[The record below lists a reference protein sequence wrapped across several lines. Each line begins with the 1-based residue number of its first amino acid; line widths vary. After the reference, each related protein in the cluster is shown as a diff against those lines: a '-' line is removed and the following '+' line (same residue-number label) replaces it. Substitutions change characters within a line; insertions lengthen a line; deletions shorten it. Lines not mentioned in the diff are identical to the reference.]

1 MSTSILDEVTTI
13 TGRRFAAREVAAPL
27 ETLSEYVKRVMTEK
41 RLTLREVARLSGSR
55 ITQGYVGG
63 IVQGLHTNP
72 SVEKLKALAAG
83 LGVDENEAFR
93 VARGLE
99 AKLPSSLEEMSRDR
113 EANLAFLDMMKTTV
127 DDPVLMKILNL
138 ALQLS
143 PEARATALKFVVVL
157 ADDDRELREKSLF
170 A

>member
-1 MSTSILDEVTTI
+1 MHIKLGKPHSIVGRTEMSTSILDEVNRI
-13 TGRRFAAREVAAPL
+13 TGRRLFADQVGTPL
-27 ETLSEYVKRVMTEK
+27 EALSEYVKRVMSEK

-99 AKLPSSLEEMSRDR
+99 AKVPSSLEELNRDR
-113 EANLAFLDMMKTTV
+113 EANLALLDMMKSTV
-127 DDPVLMKILNL
+127 DDP
-138 ALQLS
+138 
-143 PEARATALKFVVVL
+143 
-157 ADDDRELREKSLF
+157 
-170 A
+170 

>member
-1 MSTSILDEVTTI
+1 MSTSILDEVARI
-13 TGRRFAAREVAAPL
+13 TGRRLTAEQIGGPL

-41 RLTLREVARLSGSR
+41 RLTLREVARLSGGR

-99 AKLPSSLEEMSRDR
+99 AKLPSTTEELNRDR
-113 EANLAFLDMMKTTV
+113 EANLAFLDMMKNTV
-127 DDPVLMKILNL
+127 DDPVLMRILHL
-138 ALQLS
+138 ALHLS
-143 PEARATALKFVVVL
+143 PDARATALKFVVVL
-157 ADDDRELREKSLF
+157 ADDDREFREKSLF